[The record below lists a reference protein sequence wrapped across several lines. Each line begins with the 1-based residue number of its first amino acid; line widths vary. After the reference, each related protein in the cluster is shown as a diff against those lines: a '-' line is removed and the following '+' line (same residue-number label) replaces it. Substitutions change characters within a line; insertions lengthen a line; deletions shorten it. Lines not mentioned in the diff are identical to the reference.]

1 MFHEATAVLP
11 ALALVGACLCACG
24 DADATSGSPPPTGR
38 VELPASVAA
47 VAVPDSDFARAAA
60 EAAFAVSPEYLRN
73 HLMRTYLFGTLLL
86 RAQGR
91 AHDPELT
98 FAAAML
104 HDLGLVEPHISP
116 DRRFELDSA
125 DFAAQFLS
133 EQGRSA
139 EEIEIV
145 WEGIALHLTG
155 DIVTRMAP
163 EIAFVALGAAADAVG
178 AGLDQLSAAD
188 VDAVLQAY
196 PRLGFKEAAV
206 RGIID
211 QCERKPFAYALHP
224 WAEVGRLHIEGFSAP
239 TVEELI
245 RAAPFA
251 D

>member
-1 MFHEATAVLP
+1 
-11 ALALVGACLCACG
+11 
-24 DADATSGSPPPTGR
+24 
-38 VELPASVAA
+38 
-47 VAVPDSDFARAAA
+47 
-60 EAAFAVSPEYLRN
+60 
-73 HLMRTYLFGTLLL
+73 
-86 RAQGR
+86 
-91 AHDPELT
+91 
-98 FAAAML
+98 
-104 HDLGLVEPHISP
+104 VEPHISP

-125 DFAAQFLS
+125 DAAAQFLS

-139 EEIEIV
+139 EEIKMV

-155 DIVTRMAP
+155 DIVTQMGP

-188 VDAVLQAY
+188 VGAVLQAY

-206 RGIID
+206 QGIID

-224 WAEVGRLHIEGFSAP
+224 WAEVGRLHIEAFPAP
-239 TVEELI
+239 TVEDLI